1 MMITPRQLEAFAAV
15 MERGTVT
22 AAAERLGVSQP
33 AVSKILAGLEHE
45 IGFALFTRIK
55 HRLAPT
61 SEARLLAG
69 EIGRLYR
76 GLERVNALA
85 REIRDRQV
93 GDLHIY
99 STPALGRSVLP
110 DVLAGFMQRHAK
122 ARVIFHVR
130 SSTYINQK
138 MVDQQLDL
146 GFSMMPF
153 EHPAMVSEELSRPP
167 AVCVMPG
174 DHRLARRKAVRPADL
189 AGEPFLSFPLDG
201 RMRHL
206 IDAVFEQEGIERRL
220 QIDVYSSAEACALAA
235 RGVGVSIVEPFTA
248 RDFVRDGI
256 AIVPFEPKIRYL
268 FRAMRPRYREPSR
281 LAGAFLLAVK
291 DHLEVGAK
299 PGGN

>member
-33 AVSKILAGLEHE
+33 AVSKILAGLELE
-45 IGFALFTRIK
+45 IGYPLFTRIK
-55 HRLAPT
+55 RRLAPT
-61 SEARLLAG
+61 SEAQLLAG
-69 EIGRLYR
+69 EVGRLYR
-76 GLERVNALA
+76 GLERVSEVA

-99 STPALGRSVLP
+99 STPALGRTVLP
-110 DVLAGFMQRHAK
+110 DVLAGFIKRHAK
-122 ARVIFHVR
+122 AHVIFHVR
-130 SSTYINQK
+130 SSTYVNQK

-153 EHPAMVSEELSRPP
+153 EHPAMVSEKLSRAP
-167 AVCVMPG
+167 AVCVLPA
-174 DHRLARRKAVRPADL
+174 DHRLARRKVIRPGDL
-189 AGEPFLSFPLDG
+189 RGERFLSFPLDG

-206 IDAVFEQEGIERRL
+206 IDAVFEQERIDRRS

-248 RDFVRDGI
+248 RDYRGEGI
-256 AIVPFEPKIRYL
+256 AIVPFEPRIRYL
-268 FRAMRPRYREPSR
+268 FRAMRPRHRKPSR
-281 LAGAFLLAVK
+281 LADAFLVAVK
-291 DHLEVGAK
+291 DHLRA
-299 PGGN
+299 NRWT